1 MDAFSRWKP
10 CGDGIA
16 PPIPEFLSRVTA
28 TAGCCPSSTPVAPPP
43 EKGLLMTKPAS
54 TEKVVPISV
63 GDPSSIASFIIDQ
76 SHVEEFTKTE
86 EEKSSVVK
94 SERPPK
100 GTFFTVPKEEKNSP
114 NSRLVFLLELPGR
127 ETYLLTPA
135 IATEHSDED
144 VIRPVLLVRYVTM
157 LAEEGLWPV
166 KLDPSDQKPNN
177 WNVSAKNIVKAAIGA
192 WVRIIS
198 KQKNG
203 QYRHS
208 VSPKSIEQEKPKFSN
223 RSIDDL
229 IDAAYDKGHRVYD
242 NNHEVWTI
250 LAEGK
255 AK

>member
-1 MDAFSRWKP
+1 
-10 CGDGIA
+10 
-16 PPIPEFLSRVTA
+16 
-28 TAGCCPSSTPVAPPP
+28 
-43 EKGLLMTKPAS
+43 
-54 TEKVVPISV
+54 
-63 GDPSSIASFIIDQ
+63 
-76 SHVEEFTKTE
+76 
-86 EEKSSVVK
+86 
-94 SERPPK
+94 
-100 GTFFTVPKEEKNSP
+100 
-114 NSRLVFLLELPGR
+114 
-127 ETYLLTPA
+127 TYLLTPA
-135 IATEHSDED
+135 IANEHSDED

-157 LAEEGLWPV
+157 LGEEGLWPV

-203 QYRHS
+203 QYRHQ

-229 IDAAYDKGHRVYD
+229 IDAAYDKDHRVYD

-255 AK
+255 AIARSFAHASYFPTASSMPKKAGEKSPAFLFVFV

>member
-1 MDAFSRWKP
+1 M
-10 CGDGIA
+10 
-16 PPIPEFLSRVTA
+16 
-28 TAGCCPSSTPVAPPP
+28 
-43 EKGLLMTKPAS
+43 
-54 TEKVVPISV
+54 
-63 GDPSSIASFIIDQ
+63 
-76 SHVEEFTKTE
+76 EEFTKTE
-86 EEKSSVVK
+86 EEKSSAVK
-94 SERPPK
+94 CERPPK
-100 GTFFTVPKEEKNSP
+100 GTFFTVPKEEKDEEGKVITP

-135 IATEHSDED
+135 IANKHSDED
-144 VIRPVLLVRYVTM
+144 VIRPALLVRYVSM

-166 KLDPSDQKPNN
+166 KLDPADQKPNS
-177 WNVSAKNIVKAAIGA
+177 WNVSARNIVKAAIGA

-229 IDAAYDKGHRVYD
+229 IDAAYDENHRVHD
-242 NNHEVWTI
+242 DNHEVWTI